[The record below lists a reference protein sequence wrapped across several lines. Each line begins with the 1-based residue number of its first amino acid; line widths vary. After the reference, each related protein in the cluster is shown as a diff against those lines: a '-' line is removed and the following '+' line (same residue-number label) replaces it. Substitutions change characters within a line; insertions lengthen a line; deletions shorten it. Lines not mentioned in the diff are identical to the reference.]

1 MASFLVNIVRNLLN
15 YINCDIIRNV
25 DFKTCQLRRTKME
38 KVQNETMGYK
48 PQNDFT
54 ENGGQY
60 WQATK
65 KLLGFRINKFEYT
78 PAGSNFYGCYIADA
92 LMNAQGTLGIE
103 IASALSVLVP
113 TDSVET
119 KILCTDIINP
129 YQIPA
134 LLGKSSEY
142 EWTTKETDKVVLYQ
156 DDSYLIAVSIEKN
169 VHLYLFKKVSPDIG
183 ES

>member
-1 MASFLVNIVRNLLN
+1 
-15 YINCDIIRNV
+15 
-25 DFKTCQLRRTKME
+25 ME

-48 PQNDFT
+48 PQNEFT
-54 ENGGQY
+54 ENGGEY
-60 WQATK
+60 WKATK
-65 KLLGFRINKFEYT
+65 KMLGFRINKFEYT
-78 PAGSNFYGCYIADA
+78 PAGSNYYGCYIVDA

-113 TDSVET
+113 TDTAEA

-134 LLGKSSEY
+134 LLGKSSENV
-142 EWTTKETDKVVLYQ
+142 WVTKETDKVVLYQ
-156 DDSYLIAVSIEKN
+156 DEDYLIAISIEKDI
-169 VHLYLFKKVSPDIG
+169 HLYVFQKASPYIG